1 MTPPAVTISL
11 PGDLLGQTFQ
21 QALADAL
28 ADALAAQV
36 DQVALLTP
44 EETCALLKI
53 GDRKLARITGTGK
66 LRRFVIGPR
75 IVRYRLAD
83 VKAFLEASAL

>member
-1 MTPPAVTISL
+1 MSPPAVTISL

-21 QALADAL
+21 QALADAI
-28 ADALAAQV
+28 AAQV

-53 GDRKLARITGTGK
+53 GDRKLARITGAGK
-66 LRRFVIGPR
+66 LPRFVIGPR

-83 VKAFLEASAL
+83 VKAFLEASVL